1 MTDLHSHV
9 LPGVDDGSSSLE
21 ESIELLRLLGEQ
33 GVDCVCATPHFDA
46 LYDDPD
52 AFFGRRSKAYARLA
66 EAIEGKDLPRIILG
80 AEVAYFPGISNM
92 NLIERLCLEGSRYLL
107 IEMPSEPWS
116 DYTVNEL
123 VKIAVTKDIRPVIA
137 HAERYMFLQRTSTLM
152 RLREIGAL
160 MQVNA
165 SFFINRK
172 TRRRALAL
180 LKREEIHF
188 LGSDCHNLT
197 LRPPKY
203 AEAVKI
209 IKDKLGDNFRFN
221 IL

>member
-1 MTDLHSHV
+1 
-9 LPGVDDGSSSLE
+9 
-21 ESIELLRLLGEQ
+21 
-33 GVDCVCATPHFDA
+33 
-46 LYDDPD
+46 
-52 AFFGRRSKAYARLA
+52 
-66 EAIEGKDLPRIILG
+66 
-80 AEVAYFPGISNM
+80 
-92 NLIERLCLEGSRYLL
+92 
-107 IEMPSEPWS
+107 
-116 DYTVNEL
+116 
-123 VKIAVTKDIRPVIA
+123 
-137 HAERYMFLQRTSTLM
+137 M